1 MKEPVWLTLSMLE
14 AIHTDLIREHGGTLG
29 VRDEGLIDS
38 ALARAHQRWGYEPS
52 ADLAGL
58 AAAYG
63 FGMSRNHGFVDG
75 NKRIA
80 LMSIYVFLVLNGR
93 ELTAPETSAYDIMM
107 GVADGSVSEEQLA
120 AWIRE
125 HSARYRP

>member
-14 AIHTDLIREHGGTLG
+14 AMHADLMREQGGTVG
-29 VRDEGLIDS
+29 VRDEGMVES
-38 ALARAHQRWGYEPS
+38 ALARAPQRWGYEP
-52 ADLAGL
+52 AVDLAAL

-63 FGMSRNHGFVDG
+63 FGLSRNHGYVDG

-93 ELTAPETSAYDIMM
+93 ELNAPETGAYDIMM
-107 GVADGSVSEEQLA
+107 GVADGSVTEKQLA
-120 AWIRE
+120 AWIRQ